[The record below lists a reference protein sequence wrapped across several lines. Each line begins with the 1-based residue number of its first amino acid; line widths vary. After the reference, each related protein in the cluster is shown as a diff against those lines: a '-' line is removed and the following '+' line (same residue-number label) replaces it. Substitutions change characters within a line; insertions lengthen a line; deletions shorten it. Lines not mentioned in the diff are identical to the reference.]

1 MIANGVLSEGGRGSF
16 IHYEPLIFWIGVVAF
31 LSSSNASMAETNIF
45 IGPILK
51 YLLPSAS
58 PETLRAIH
66 VVIRKLAHFTE
77 YSIFALF
84 AVRALVNSS
93 INSRGKWRYILPLAL
108 VAVIATA
115 DEINQSFDVARTGL
129 ASDALL
135 DIASGAVMVAILWTL
150 KWPRPPVALQLSPE
164 GSE

>member
-1 MIANGVLSEGGRGSF
+1 MANNYDLEKGWRGRF
-16 IHYEPLIFWIGVVAF
+16 IRYAPLIFWIGVVAF
-31 LSSSNASMAETNIF
+31 LSSSNALMAETNIF

-77 YSIFALF
+77 YSILALF
-84 AVRALVNSS
+84 AVRAVANSY
-93 INSRGKWRYILPLAL
+93 INTRGQWRYILPLVL
-108 VAVIATA
+108 VAVVASA
-115 DEINQSFDVARTGL
+115 DEINQSFEVARTGL

-135 DIASGAVMVAILWTL
+135 DIASGAVMIGILWL
-150 KWPRPPVALQLSPE
+150 IKWPRPRLTEICQ
-164 GSE
+164 

>member
-1 MIANGVLSEGGRGSF
+1 MIAFMST
-16 IHYEPLIFWIGVVAF
+16 
-31 LSSSNASMAETNIF
+31 SNASMAETNIF

-58 PETLRAIH
+58 PETLRSIH

-77 YSIFALF
+77 YSILALF
-84 AVRALVNSS
+84 AVRALANSS
-93 INSRGKWRYILPLAL
+93 IHSRGKWRFILPLAL

-135 DIASGAVMVAILWTL
+135 DIASGAVMIGILWL
-150 KWPRPPVALQLSPE
+150 IKWPRPRLTEVLSME
-164 GSE
+164 LGL